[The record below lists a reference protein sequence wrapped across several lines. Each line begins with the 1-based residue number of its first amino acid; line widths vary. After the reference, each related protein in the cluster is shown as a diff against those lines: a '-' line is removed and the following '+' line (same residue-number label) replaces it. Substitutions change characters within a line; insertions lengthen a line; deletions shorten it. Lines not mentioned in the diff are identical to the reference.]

1 MSFTRRTIL
10 ATAATLPFAGAF
22 AADTPETTIAALE
35 SRSGGRLGVSAL
47 DTRNGRR
54 ILHRADERFPMCSTF
69 KILLAALVLQK
80 VDQRLETLARRIA
93 YDASLFPSGDF
104 YAPVARAHLNDGG
117 MTVEAL
123 CAAAVE
129 YSDNGAANL
138 LLDTV
143 GSPSAVA
150 AFARSIGDPVTRL
163 DRRELELNVF
173 TPSDP
178 RDTTT
183 PLAMMNDL
191 NRLLLGDK
199 VLSPASRQR
208 LTGWMLDCKT
218 ADARIPAG
226 LLKGWRSANKTG
238 SYPEQGSANDI
249 AIIWPPGRKPI
260 LLAVYFTGSKLT
272 GSDCDKVIADVAR
285 VVSGTFH

>member
-93 YDASLFPSGDF
+93 YDASLFPPGDF
-104 YAPVARAHLNDGG
+104 YAPVSRAHLNDGG

-143 GSPSAVA
+143 GSPSAVT

-173 TPSDP
+173 TPGDP

-191 NRLLLGDK
+191 DRLLLGEG
-199 VLSPASRQR
+199 LSPSSRQH

-218 ADARIPAG
+218 ADGRIPAG
-226 LLKGWRSANKTG
+226 LPKGWRSANKTG
-238 SYPEQGSANDI
+238 SNAKQGSANDI
-249 AIIWPPGRKPI
+249 AVIWPPGRKSI
-260 LLAVYFTGSKLT
+260 LLSVYFTGSKLS
-272 GSDCDKVIADVAR
+272 GAQCDKVIADVAR
-285 VVSGTFH
+285 VVSRAFR